1 MHLSEKPASTTY
13 AMRLTSIRYM
23 GGQTNLYEFGPLD
36 KSTVSAFDAGSHI
49 DLHLPN
55 GLVRQYS
62 LLNEGE
68 QHRYMVGVKL
78 DRQSRGGSRFM
89 HDDLRV
95 GAVLQVSLP
104 RNNFPLIEDAEHTIL
119 VAGGIGITPIAAMA
133 KRLESIGKTWELH
146 YAVRTREEACFLE
159 DLNQEKINL
168 HVDAEHHG
176 TPMDIARILLKAR
189 IDAHV
194 YCCGPGPMLDAFEVH
209 AKGRPSANIHV
220 ERFSA
225 VDITTKPSNKGYRI
239 KLQKAELEF
248 FVEPGQT
255 MLEVLRQNGVEV
267 STSCEQGICGS
278 CETGVVSGIPEHRDS
293 LLSDVEKA
301 SNKVIMVCCS
311 GSKSDLL
318 VLDL

>member
-1 MHLSEKPASTTY
+1 MLLTEKPVSKTY
-13 AMRLTSIRYM
+13 DMRLTSIRYL
-23 GGQTNLYEFGPLD
+23 GGQTNLYEFSQLD
-36 KSTVSAFDAGSHI
+36 KSTVPAFAAGSHI
-49 DLHLPN
+49 DVHLPN
-55 GLVRQYS
+55 GLIRQYS
-62 LLNEGE
+62 LVNEGE

-95 GAVLQVSLP
+95 GAVLKVSLP
-104 RNNFPLIEDAEHTIL
+104 RNNFPLDEDAEHTIL
-119 VAGGIGITPIAAMA
+119 VAGGIGITPVAAMA
-133 KRLESIGKTWELH
+133 KRLENIGKAWELH

-159 DLNQEKINL
+159 DLNQKKIIL

-176 TPMDIARILLKAR
+176 TSMDIARILFNAR
-189 IDAHV
+189 LDAHV
-194 YCCGPGPMLDAFEVH
+194 YCCGPGPMLDAFEAN
-209 AKGRPSANIHV
+209 AKGRPSKNIHV

-225 VDITTKPSNKGYRI
+225 VNIITKSSDKGYRI
-239 KLQKAELEF
+239 KLEKAGLEF
-248 FVEPGQT
+248 RVESGQT

-278 CETGVVSGIPEHRDS
+278 CETRVVSGIPEHRDS